1 MGAPRAGDG
10 LTGAGGDGL
19 AAAGGD
25 MGTTANG
32 GGRAARRRERVAAL
46 VVERGSVTIE
56 SLVDELAVSRMTVHR
71 DLDDLEEQ
79 GILRKVRG
87 GATAERSTV
96 FESDIGFRLRTAV
109 REKQAIARAA
119 VELVTPGQAIMLD
132 ESTTML
138 PLVDALGQV
147 GPLTV
152 ISNFVEVQRRL
163 ATDRSVHFIGL
174 GGDYVAHADA
184 FHGLL
189 CELAIRALHADIA
202 FLSTSAI
209 DRTHLYHQEAVV
221 VATKRAMLEAARRK
235 VLLVDSGKLDG
246 GALFRVDT
254 IARFDHLVVDA
265 GATPAQLNALRE
277 TGVEVIVAPL

>member
-1 MGAPRAGDG
+1 MIVPHG
-10 LTGAGGDGL
+10 GGDNDG
-19 AAAGGD
+19 
-25 MGTTANG
+25 G

-46 VVERGSVTIE
+46 VVERGSVTID

-96 FESDIGFRLRTAV
+96 FESNVGFRLRTAV
-109 REKQAIARAA
+109 REKQAVARVA

-163 ATDRSVHFIGL
+163 AGQRSIAFIGL
-174 GGDYVAHADA
+174 GGDYVAHSDA

-189 CELAIRALHADIA
+189 CEQAIRALHADVA
-202 FLSTSAI
+202 FLSTSAL
-209 DRTHLYHQEAVV
+209 DAVYLYHQEAVV
-221 VATKRAMLEAARRK
+221 VATKRAMLDAARRK

-246 GALFRVDT
+246 GALYRVDP
-254 IARFDHLVVDA
+254 IARFDQVIVDA
-265 GATPAQLNALRE
+265 GATPAQLRALGD
-277 TGVEVIVAPL
+277 TGVEIVVAPL